1 MDFEYWMFPEWT
13 AHGRL
18 KSLDQRL
25 KHALRQHRI
34 RSRSVEERVQALELQ
49 LARVTMLAR
58 AVAEL
63 GLAKGAFTVEE
74 FERALVEADL
84 ADGEQS
90 GGLAPDV
97 ALPGEQRTAD
107 LEPLEDDE

>member
-1 MDFEYWMFPEWT
+1 MDAGYWLFPELG
-13 AHGRL
+13 AYRGLKKLDRRL
-18 KSLDQRL
+18 VL
-25 KHALRQHRI
+25 ALRRHRT
-34 RSRSVEERVQALELQ
+34 RSRSVEERIQSLELQ